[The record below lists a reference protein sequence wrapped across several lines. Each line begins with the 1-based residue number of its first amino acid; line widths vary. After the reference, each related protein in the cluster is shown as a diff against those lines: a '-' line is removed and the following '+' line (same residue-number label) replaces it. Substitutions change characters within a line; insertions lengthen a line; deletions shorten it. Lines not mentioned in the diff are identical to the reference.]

1 VRLRRRD
8 PQALPGVCGTVLV
21 DVCGRVRG
29 VRRAAARPGAPRHA
43 HQKGREIGPFDYDRY
58 LVDQLIRPIANLY
71 RITPLAAGQTPAGPP
86 VAFVRQRKLAIKE
99 HIRFFA
105 DEGESQ
111 ELFHIQA
118 RTWLDTGGSKYDVV
132 DAQEGTIGLLEH
144 LFKQSLLRSTWR
156 ISNGAGEEVAIA
168 QERSQAMAILR
179 RVIDFVPDY
188 GGLIPIPYN
197 FDIVSGGSPIGKMD
211 RRFKLRDSYVLD
223 LSADPGKTLD
233 RRLAIA
239 LAIGLDTLQNR

>member
-1 VRLRRRD
+1 V
-8 PQALPGVCGTVLV
+8 
-21 DVCGRVRG
+21 
-29 VRRAAARPGAPRHA
+29 
-43 HQKGREIGPFDYDRY
+43 GPFEYDRY

-71 RITPLAAGQTPAGPP
+71 RVTPLAAGETPAGGP
-86 VAFVRQRKLAIKE
+86 VAFVRQKKMAIKE
-99 HIRFFA
+99 NIKFFS
-105 DEGESQ
+105 DEGETQ

-132 DAQEGTIGLLEH
+132 DVQEGTIGLLEH

-156 ISNGAGEEVAIA
+156 ISNPAGEEVAFA
-168 QERSQAMAILR
+168 RERSQVMALLR
-179 RVIDFVPDY
+179 RAVDFVPDY

-197 FDIVSGGSPIGKMD
+197 FDILAGERPLGRMD
-211 RRFKLRDSYVLD
+211 RKFKLRDQYVLD
-223 LSADPGKTLD
+223 LTADTDRTLD